1 MWFIKS
7 LDDHLNLD
15 LNGPLL
21 LVDVSVFLK
30 WIFFNFPLEKGCL
43 PLCFKTWKQIDFH

>member
-30 WIFFNFPLEKGCL
+30 
-43 PLCFKTWKQIDFH
+43 